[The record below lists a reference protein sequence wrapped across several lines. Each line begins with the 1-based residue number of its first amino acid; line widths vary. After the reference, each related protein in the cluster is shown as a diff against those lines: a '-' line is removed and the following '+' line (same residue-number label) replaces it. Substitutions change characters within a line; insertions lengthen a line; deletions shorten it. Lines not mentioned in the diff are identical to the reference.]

1 MGVIDDVRKAMQDV
15 VAPDL
20 KALAAEI
27 KALDK
32 KIDMRTDALDKKIDM
47 RTDALDK
54 KIDMRADALDEKID
68 LVRDLILAEL
78 RSMQTTMQA
87 EFARMNHAI
96 DMDRRLEKLESERS
110 ATPRS
115 PLAKRHLGL
124 HRS

>member
-1 MGVIDDVRKAMQDV
+1 MGVIDDVRKVMQDI

-32 KIDMRTDALDKKIDM
+32 KFDMRV
-47 RTDALDK
+47 DALDK

-68 LVRDLILAEL
+68 LTRDLILAEL

-96 DMDRRLEKLESERS
+96 DVDRRLEKLEGERS
-110 ATPRS
+110 VPPRS
-115 PLAKRHLGL
+115 PLQKRRLG
-124 HRS
+124 